1 MFNSLSIITK
11 DLQLS
16 TQDGVQI
23 NLQQLL
29 NYYGRKDQKRVEEEK
44 EEKDKENSLKRQW
57 VVGNSTERLKKL
69 KDIQD
74 QQLKQCGITFQSN
87 QRDITKFKGKEKGQ
101 KQREPLEFLFGRCW
115 MQDQLNH
122 KN

>member
-44 EEKDKENSLKRQW
+44 EEKDKENSLKRQ
-57 VVGNSTERLKKL
+57 
-69 KDIQD
+69 
-74 QQLKQCGITFQSN
+74 
-87 QRDITKFKGKEKGQ
+87 
-101 KQREPLEFLFGRCW
+101 
-115 MQDQLNH
+115 
-122 KN
+122 